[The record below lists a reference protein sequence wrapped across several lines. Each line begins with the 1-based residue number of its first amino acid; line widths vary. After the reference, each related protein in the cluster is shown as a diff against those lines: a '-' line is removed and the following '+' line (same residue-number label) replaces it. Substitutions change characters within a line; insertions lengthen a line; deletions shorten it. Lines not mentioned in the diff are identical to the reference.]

1 MKPTS
6 IEREIFPKMAQEG
19 QLYAQVLD
27 GFWMDVGQ
35 PRDFLIGST
44 LYLSSLRKRSSNL
57 LAEGDN
63 ILGNVLIVY

>member
-1 MKPTS
+1 
-6 IEREIFPKMAQEG
+6 MAAEG

-35 PRDFLIGST
+35 PKDFLIGSN
-44 LYLSSLRKRSSNL
+44 LYLASLRKQSSGL

-63 ILGNVLIVY
+63 IIGNVLIVRKYGNNYLPG